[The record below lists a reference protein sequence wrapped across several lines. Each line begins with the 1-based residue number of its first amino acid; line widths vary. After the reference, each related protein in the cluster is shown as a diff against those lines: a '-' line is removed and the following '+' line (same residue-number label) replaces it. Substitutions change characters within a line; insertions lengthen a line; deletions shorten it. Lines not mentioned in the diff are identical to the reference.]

1 MGKRVTRASRLSYY
15 RTPVTYES
23 IALIAPT
30 LRYGPVKDTALTTPM
45 VPLLGHLH
53 ACASPGRVVDSS
65 VFDIV
70 KKRGDLPFIL
80 DVLTVEHRDRF
91 VFYLNVMPTHRSD
104 DGGYGAGLA
113 PERGM
118 QRRIVAGSG
127 VVTTDAYLTQVHS
140 TTNIPGRS
148 LTPQYAAPHVLAA
161 ASMPVGTKRSL
172 IITGDYGPGTSDTD
186 GFVPDGFT
194 TVPWSSNAWSSTV
207 AIPGLDINDDLNDTV
222 VASVCSH
229 VDVVGDD
236 GRVVVVSDFR

>member
-1 MGKRVTRASRLSYY
+1 MGKRVTRTSHMSYY
-15 RTPVTYES
+15 RTPITYES
-23 IALIAPT
+23 LALIAPT

-45 VPLLGHLH
+45 VSLLGHLH
-53 ACASPGRVVDSS
+53 ACASPGRVVDGG

-70 KKRGDLPFIL
+70 EKRGDLPFIL

-91 VFYLNVMPTHRSD
+91 VFYLNVMPTHRSTG
-104 DGGYGAGLA
+104 GGYGAGLA
-113 PERGM
+113 PGRSM

-127 VVTTDAYLTQVHS
+127 VVTADAYLTQIHF

-148 LTPQYAAPHVLAA
+148 LPPQYAAPHVLAA
-161 ASMPVGTKRSL
+161 ASMPSDTKRSL
-172 IITGDYGPGTSDTD
+172 IITGNYGSGTSDTD

-194 TVPWSSNAWSSTV
+194 KVPWSSDAWSSPV

-222 VASVCSH
+222 VSSVCSH

-236 GRVVVVSDFR
+236 ERVVVVSDFR